1 MFTSMV
7 DCYIRLADNAAGTVK
22 QRNHWRKCYENNT
35 PMARG
40 GVEIFKRFR
49 MVKLGAQMRSQSDE
63 QHIEMIRTF
72 RNINRD
78 VPCPLLPH
86 YLETILQYSKNDA
99 KSDTAW
105 TTAPIAVVGNV
116 ERLALTANRIKV
128 FAKRGKQPVLKWK
141 QEIKDCEQNE
151 LIKTMEQSALNAIY
165 ENEEGLFAVFC
176 GWSNRSFDRE
186 PLRCPQIGQ
195 WHTRC
200 VFIDWIL

>member
-1 MFTSMV
+1 
-7 DCYIRLADNAAGTVK
+7 
-22 QRNHWRKCYENNT
+22 
-35 PMARG
+35 
-40 GVEIFKRFR
+40 
-49 MVKLGAQMRSQSDE
+49 MRSQDE

-72 RNINRD
+72 WDINSD

-99 KSDTAW
+99 ESDITW

-116 ERLALTANRIKV
+116 ERLALSANRIKV

-141 QEIKDCEQNE
+141 HEIKDYEQNE
-151 LIKTMEQSALNAIY
+151 LIKTVEQSALNALY